1 MTCGEKINNEN
12 NDFSNSKSSRRV
24 LFRTGSMMNNLMKC
38 DNIDA
43 PKESPPNFFK
53 KDVTESLFSFL
64 RYELTMDYQLEH
76 DEERYSAKREKVYS
90 FMKIPMEIERFML
103 YGFMQC
109 IDSFLFICAFLP
121 IRVAAAMW
129 TLMTK
134 PFRKCFGLKSRG
146 KLTPAEICDILRA
159 IILIFCSMVICLIDP
174 NVLYHLIKSQSTIK
188 LYLFY
193 NMLEVGDR
201 LFSSIGQDAIDAL
214 FWTATEPKQR
224 KREHLGIIAHL
235 FFAMVYVILHSILVL
250 LQATTLNVAIN
261 SSNKVLLT
269 IMMSNNFVELKG
281 SVFKKFDKNNL
292 FQLSCSDVRERFHL
306 CFLLFIVVMQT
317 MKEYSWKTEHF
328 WLLLPDCV
336 VVLVV
341 EFFVDWLK
349 HAFITK
355 FNDLSLDIYR
365 DYTTSLAYDLAQ
377 TRQNHAFTDCC
388 DLVARRM
395 GFIPLPLGVVLI
407 RILIATTTIDNWSNV
422 FVCSLIYFIIV
433 QWKILASILVM
444 GRACDL
450 ITQHKHDKALLMSPI
465 NIKLLA
471 NKDLVKVTA
480 KEVASS
486 PLHVSLQKDNILNI
500 TGSEN
505 LIDEQLMPNDLGS
518 AAIFANSTVDLRNA
532 KLNEEVLKA
541 DSEGIEVEANEG
553 EIITRSFP
561 NITADFEE
569 DVGNGLK
576 RAESEPALNTCNNED
591 DEKETHKNEI
601 KIQNKNS
608 T

>member
-1 MTCGEKINNEN
+1 MLNNH
-12 NDFSNSKSSRRV
+12 
-24 LFRTGSMMNNLMKC
+24 
-38 DNIDA
+38 DNIDT
-43 PKESPPNFFK
+43 PKANLPNFFR
-53 KDVTESLFSFL
+53 KDVTKSLFSFL

-90 FMKIPMEIERFML
+90 FMKIPLEIERYML
-103 YGFMQC
+103 YGFLQC
-109 IDSFLFICAFLP
+109 TDSFLFICAFLP
-121 IRVAAAMW
+121 IRVAVASW
-129 TLMTK
+129 SLMIK
-134 PFRKCFGLKSRG
+134 PFCKCFGLEKSR
-146 KLTPAEICDILRA
+146 KLTPANVCDILRA
-159 IILIFCSMVICLIDP
+159 LILIVCSMVMCLIDP

-214 FWTATEPKQR
+214 FWTATEPKRR

-292 FQLSCSDVRERFHL
+292 FQLSCSDIRERFHL

-336 VVLVV
+336 VVIVV

-407 RILIATTTIDNWSNV
+407 RIMIATTTIENWYKI
-422 FVCSLIYFIIV
+422 FICSLIYIIII
-433 QWKILASILVM
+433 QLKILTSILVM

-465 NIKLLA
+465 NIKLL
-471 NKDLVKVTA
+471 TS
-480 KEVASS
+480 KESIRDTTKELPTS
-486 PLHVSLQKDNILNI
+486 PVHVLYQKENIDNIS
-500 TGSEN
+500 GSEN
-505 LIDEQLMPNDLGS
+505 LKDKQLMPNDLGS

-532 KLNEEVLKA
+532 TLNEEVLKA
-541 DSEGIEVEANEG
+541 DMENIDMEETEGD
-553 EIITRSFP
+553 ITRSFP
-561 NITADFEE
+561 NITADFE
-569 DVGNGLK
+569 DVSNGLK
-576 RAESEPALNTCNNED
+576 RAESEPALNSCNTEED
-591 DEKETHKNEI
+591 ETEPTKI
-601 KIQNKNS
+601 K
-608 T
+608 

>member
-1 MTCGEKINNEN
+1 
-12 NDFSNSKSSRRV
+12 
-24 LFRTGSMMNNLMKC
+24 
-38 DNIDA
+38 
-43 PKESPPNFFK
+43 
-53 KDVTESLFSFL
+53 
-64 RYELTMDYQLEH
+64 MDYQLEH

-90 FMKIPMEIERFML
+90 FMKIPMEVERYML

-109 IDSFLFICAFLP
+109 ADSFLFICAFLP
-121 IRVAAAMW
+121 IRVAAALW
-129 TLMTK
+129 TVMAK
-134 PFRKCFGLKSRG
+134 PARKCFGFKNSVN
-146 KLTPAEICDILRA
+146 LTPAKVCDILRV

-174 NVLYHLIKSQSTIK
+174 NVLYHLVKSQSTIK

-214 FWTATEPKQR
+214 FWTATEPKKR

-235 FFAMVYVILHSILVL
+235 FLAMVYVILHSILVM

-407 RILIATTTIDNWSNV
+407 RILIATTTIETWFDV
-422 FVCSLIYFIIV
+422 LVCSFIYIIII
-433 QWKILASILVM
+433 QWKILTSILVM

-450 ITQHKHDKALLMSPI
+450 ITQHKHDKALLMSPM
-465 NIKLLA
+465 NIKLLS
-471 NKDLVKVTA
+471 NKESLKDTV
-480 KEVASS
+480 KEVATS
-486 PLHVSLQKDNILNI
+486 PVHLSLHKDNVVNI
-500 TGSEN
+500 NGSEN
-505 LIDEQLMPNDLGS
+505 LKDEQLMPNDLGS

-532 KLNEEVLKA
+532 TLNEEVLKA
-541 DSEGIEVEANEG
+541 DTENTELEEIEGDN
-553 EIITRSFP
+553 ITRSFP
-561 NITADFEE
+561 NITADFQE

-576 RAESEPALNTCNNED
+576 RAESEPALNTCNSED
-591 DEKETHKNEI
+591 DETEVTKVK
-601 KIQNKNS
+601 
-608 T
+608 